1 MDYSGMYNG
10 RRYVPEFCV
19 DSVYDLIDGT
29 YEGDAKLYTDP
40 MIVAASDIDNLDLW
54 GANYMEGAAE

>member
-1 MDYSGMYNG
+1 MDYSGMYNVDG
-10 RRYVPEFCV
+10 MCQNFA

-54 GANYMEGAAE
+54 GANYMEEAAE